1 MKLKWTR
8 LSLQDMQ
15 NLYEYIAGDNIRA
28 AKKIISRI
36 REASDKLK
44 IYPHMG
50 KAGRVSNTR
59 ELVIAAT
66 PYIIVYVIDEQSI
79 QIVSVIHGARR
90 WPDSFES

>member
-15 NLYEYIAGDNIRA
+15 NLYEYIADDNIRA

-36 REASDKLK
+36 REAADKLK

-66 PYIIVYVIDEQSI
+66 PYIIVYIIDGESI

-90 WPDSFES
+90 WPDSFKN

>member
-15 NLYEYIAGDNIRA
+15 NLYECIADDNLRA

-36 REASDKLK
+36 REAADKVK

-50 KAGRVSNTR
+50 KAGRASNTR
-59 ELVIAAT
+59 GLVIAAT
-66 PYIIVYVIDEQSI
+66 PHIIAYMIAEKSI
-79 QIVSVIHGARR
+79 QIVSVVHGARR
-90 WPDSFES
+90 WPDSFKK

>member
-15 NLYEYIAGDNIRA
+15 NLYEYIAGDNLRA

-36 REASDKLK
+36 REAADKLK

-50 KAGRVSNTR
+50 KAGRISYTR
-59 ELVIAAT
+59 ELVIVAT
-66 PYIIVYVIDEQSI
+66 PYIIVYIIDGESI

-90 WPDSFES
+90 RPDSFEN

>member
-8 LSLQDMQ
+8 LSFQDMQ
-15 NLYEYIAGDNIRA
+15 NLYEYIADDNLRA

-36 REASDKLK
+36 REAADKLK

-66 PYIIVYVIDEQSI
+66 PYIIVYIIDGENI
-79 QIVSVIHGARR
+79 QNY
-90 WPDSFES
+90 

>member
-8 LSLQDMQ
+8 LSFQDMQ
-15 NLYEYIAGDNIRA
+15 NLYEYIADDNLRA

-36 REASDKLK
+36 REAADKLK

-66 PYIIVYVIDEQSI
+66 PYIIVYIIDGENI

-90 WPDSFES
+90 WPDSFKN

>member
-15 NLYEYIAGDNIRA
+15 NLYEYIAGDNLRA

-36 REASDKLK
+36 REAADKLK

-50 KAGRVSNTR
+50 KAGRISNTR

-66 PYIIVYVIDEQSI
+66 PYIIVYIIDGESM

-90 WPDSFES
+90 WPDSFKN

>member
-15 NLYEYIAGDNIRA
+15 NLYEYIAGDNLRA

-36 REASDKLK
+36 REAADKLK

-50 KAGRVSNTR
+50 KAGRISNTR

-66 PYIIVYVIDEQSI
+66 PYIIVYIIDGESM

-90 WPDSFES
+90 WPDSFMN